1 MMKNSFSDA
10 ASRGRGYGISTVRVD
25 GNDTFAVYNA
35 TKAARQICLSQHRPV
50 LIEAMTYRCVSIS
63 LYVCTC
69 DSVYLYFC
77 IFIHPVTQVTGGGGE
92 GILESLVC
100 LSMCPSAKTL
110 PYGDSALEAASSSG
124 SKPNARW
131 LEFRQA

>member
-25 GNDTFAVYNA
+25 GNDTFALYKATNA
-35 TKAARQICLSQHRPV
+35 SRQLCLSQHRPV

-69 DSVYLYFC
+69 DSVYL
-77 IFIHPVTQVTGGGGE
+77 
-92 GILESLVC
+92 
-100 LSMCPSAKTL
+100 
-110 PYGDSALEAASSSG
+110 
-124 SKPNARW
+124 
-131 LEFRQA
+131 

>member
-10 ASRGRGYGISTVRVD
+10 ASRGRGYGISTARVD
-25 GNDTFAVYNA
+25 GNDTFSVYNA

-69 DSVYLYFC
+69 DSVYL
-77 IFIHPVTQVTGGGGE
+77 
-92 GILESLVC
+92 
-100 LSMCPSAKTL
+100 
-110 PYGDSALEAASSSG
+110 
-124 SKPNARW
+124 
-131 LEFRQA
+131 